1 MLQEITDFL
10 HHHISVAYG
19 DVVVTVLLLL
29 LIAICSFAGYYVC
42 KRILE
47 FVEKI
52 IARSETE
59 WDDDLLNSRFLSA
72 VSQLAPALVVKW
84 MLPGFFA
91 KTPDSVHILS
101 IVTSIY
107 ILATVVY
114 MITIF
119 NSNLYNAFARRPRLN
134 RLAVKG
140 IVQMLN
146 LITIALGIIIAL
158 SIIVGKTPIAI
169 LTALG
174 ASAAVLSLVFKDT
187 IMGFVASIQLSVNDM
202 VNVGDWIVV
211 DKYGANGSVLTISLT
226 TVKVCNWDNSIST
239 IPPYALVS
247 ESFKNYRNMQKVG
260 ARRVERSVYID
271 INSVGYCSPDTLGRL
286 SDRGWLGETTVEQAS
301 STVNLRLFRDYLM
314 SYLRQRPDI
323 RKDTTLMVR
332 QLQPTTQGL
341 PVQLYFFSSVTKWE
355 DFEAI
360 QADVF
365 DHVYASVKEFGLSL
379 FQSPAG
385 SDFSHMS

>member
-1 MLQEITDFL
+1 MLQEITEFL

-114 MITIF
+114 MITIL

-271 INSVGYCSPDTLGRL
+271 INSVGYCSPETLGRL
-286 SDRGWLGETTVEQAS
+286 SDRGWLGETTVEEAS